1 MCVGLYTP
9 PMDRWMTPMFIA
21 VALAEALSL
30 AFLLFASYE
39 YRRLLRRHAAFFR
52 AIGGN
57 GQHERVEHASH
68 ILFWIYVAA
77 TLAVTAFTMFLFVAQ
92 PHIL

>member
-1 MCVGLYTP
+1 
-9 PMDRWMTPMFIA
+9 MDGRMGPVFVA
-21 VALAEALSL
+21 VALVETLSL

-52 AIGGN
+52 AINSN
-57 GQHERVEHASH
+57 GQHERVEHSSR
-68 ILFWIYVAA
+68 ILFWIYVIS
-77 TLAVTAFTMFLFVAQ
+77 TIVVTAFTLFLFIAQ

>member
-1 MCVGLYTP
+1 
-9 PMDRWMTPMFIA
+9 MDGRMGPVFIA

-52 AIGGN
+52 AISGN
-57 GQHERVEHASH
+57 GQHERVEHASR

-77 TLAVTAFTMFLFVAQ
+77 TLAVTAFTVFLFLAQ

>member
-1 MCVGLYTP
+1 
-9 PMDRWMTPMFIA
+9 MDRWMTPVFI
-21 VALAEALSL
+21 VVLLAEALSL
-30 AFLLFASYE
+30 AFLLCASYE

-57 GQHERVEHASH
+57 GQHGRVERTPRV
-68 ILFWIYVAA
+68 LFWIYIFT
-77 TLAVTAFTMFLFVAQ
+77 TLAVTAFTLFLFLAQ

>member
-1 MCVGLYTP
+1 
-9 PMDRWMTPMFIA
+9 MTPVF
-21 VALAEALSL
+21 VVVLLAEALSL

-52 AIGGN
+52 AISGN
-57 GQHERVEHASH
+57 GQHAKVERTPR
-68 ILFWIYVAA
+68 ILFWIYVFA
-77 TLAVTAFTMFLFVAQ
+77 TLAVTAFTLLLFIAQ